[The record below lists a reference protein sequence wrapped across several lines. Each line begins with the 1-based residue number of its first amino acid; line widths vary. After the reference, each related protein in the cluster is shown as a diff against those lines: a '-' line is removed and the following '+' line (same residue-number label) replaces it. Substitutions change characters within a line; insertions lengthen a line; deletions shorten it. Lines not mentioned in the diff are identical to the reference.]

1 MIDKIAN
8 AFRLLTPAL
17 FIGYAVYANAS
28 LFLSDETTLHGTS
41 ERSLLEGGLTREFE
55 EIYKTSLPHRE
66 PAVGLLGAARYL
78 TLGVGKKGVVVGNDD
93 WFFTEEEFG
102 PNVNSEPLIARS
114 VAEITAIRN
123 ELDSHN
129 IKLVL
134 VPLPQKSDI
143 YSDQLGT
150 ISNTTDAISQ
160 YRQFVSRLQAQGV
173 EVIDT
178 RKTMMSA
185 KSEGKVFFKTD
196 THWTPLGAQK
206 VAAKIEQKMTLPDGI
221 NSKSFKLFSAEDT
234 IFWGDLVNFVTGNN
248 YGKLAGLHQ
257 EHTQIWRAEEE
268 VAENATLDL
277 FGAQDNFPVVLIGT
291 SYSADTR
298 WSFAEFLKKDLKAD
312 VLNLAEKAKG
322 PGAPM
327 YAFLQGDVLKD
338 TPPQVVIWEFPTRY
352 LAQKDI
358 WDAKPQQAKDTPAK
372 TETVDLDLL
381 LKEQSDGH
389 S

>member
-1 MIDKIAN
+1 MIVKIAN

-28 LFLSDETTLHGTS
+28 LFLSDETKLQGTS

-78 TLGVGKKGVVVGNDD
+78 TLGVGKKGVVVGDD
-93 WFFTEEEFG
+93 EWFFTEEEFG
-102 PNVNSEPLIARS
+102 PDINSEPLIERS
-114 VAEITAIRN
+114 VAEIAAVRN
-123 ELDSHN
+123 ELGSRN

-143 YSDQLGT
+143 YSEHLESVSDT
-150 ISNTTDAISQ
+150 SNAISQ
-160 YRQFVSRLQAQGV
+160 YHQFVLGLQSQGI
-173 EVIDT
+173 EVIET
-178 RKTMMSA
+178 RDTMMAA
-185 KSEGKVFFKTD
+185 KTEGNVFFKTD

-206 VAAKIEQKMTLPDGI
+206 VAAAIEQEMTLPEDLD
-221 NSKSFKLFSAEDT
+221 SKSFKLFSAEEET
-234 IFWGDLVNFVTGNN
+234 FWGDLVNFVTGQD
-248 YGKLAGLHQ
+248 YGRLAGIDQ
-257 EHTQIWRAEEE
+257 EHTNIWRAEEE
-268 VAENATLDL
+268 VSDNATLDL
-277 FGAQDNFPVVLIGT
+277 FGSEDSFPVVLVGT

-327 YAFLQGDVLKD
+327 YAFLNGDVLKD
-338 TPPQVVIWEFPTRY
+338 TPPRVVIWEFPTRY
-352 LAQKDI
+352 LAQKGI
-358 WDAKPQQAKDTPAK
+358 WDEKPQPMDDTSTGA
-372 TETVDLDLL
+372 ETVDLNLL
-381 LKEQSDGH
+381 SKEQSDEH

>member
-28 LFLSDETTLHGTS
+28 LFLSDETTLHGTG

-123 ELDSHN
+123 ELDSYN

-143 YSDQLGT
+143 YSEQLGT
-150 ISNTTDAISQ
+150 VSNTTDAINQ

-206 VAAKIEQKMTLPDGI
+206 VAAKIEQRMTRPDGI

-268 VAENATLDL
+268 VAENVTLDL

-338 TPPQVVIWEFPTRY
+338 TPPRVVIWEFPTRY